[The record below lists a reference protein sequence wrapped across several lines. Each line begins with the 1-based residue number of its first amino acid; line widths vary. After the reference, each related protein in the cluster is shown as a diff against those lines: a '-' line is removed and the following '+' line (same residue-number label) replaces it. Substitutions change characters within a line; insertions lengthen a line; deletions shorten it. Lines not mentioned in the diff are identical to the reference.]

1 MKNQAKKK
9 LIPAAILSE
18 VDVASR
24 DNDTGL
30 TPERIVERYKKSL
43 EQRQVWESHW
53 RIPFSV
59 FLRASLLDLQA
70 ALRVFSMMP
79 RISAAAVGIWVP
91 GP

>member
-1 MKNQAKKK
+1 MNDRHKKEK
-9 LIPAAILSE
+9 GP
-18 VDVASR
+18 
-24 DNDTGL
+24 
-30 TPERIVERYKKSL
+30 TPESIIHRYKKVL
-43 EQRQVWESHW
+43 EKRQVWESHW